1 MLSPGRGTADAGS
14 DRLEGATEPAAGQVA
29 RRGALAGLLDPGVA
43 VSVPADEADLVGA
56 DVVEEGGAVGREDD
70 LGRAAGAG
78 ARPGEGPQAL
88 DDPAHP
94 PGIEAA
100 LGLLDQEDRR

>member
-43 VSVPADEADLVGA
+43 VVIH
-56 DVVEEGGAVGREDD
+56 
-70 LGRAAGAG
+70 
-78 ARPGEGPQAL
+78 AL
-88 DDPAHP
+88 
-94 PGIEAA
+94 
-100 LGLLDQEDRR
+100 